1 MHATFL
7 GCVLFCGKFGGRG
20 MIGCFVVGKGNIVR
34 FGLWLDFMFPFG
46 LRFRNP
52 FVSIPLVTFFSVGP
66 ASFSCGVF
74 VDWFF
79 CMPLYSFFHFFLM
92 KVVFLIKNAC
102 NIPMEKKKRRL
113 YESSHHHWVDSNI
126 VFFNEKNFHWAKM
139 IEYTGIQK
147 EA

>member
-66 ASFSCGVF
+66 ASFSWGVF

-102 NIPMEKKKRRL
+102 NIPMEKKKEDCMKVHIIIGL
-113 YESSHHHWVDSNI
+113 I
-126 VFFNEKNFHWAKM
+126 VTSFFLMKKIF
-139 IEYTGIQK
+139 IGQK
-147 EA
+147 W